1 MFVAGCILMSGHVCM
16 LWCMSLCMPFVFSV
30 NTFLCVLQESACVAF
45 NKRDHPVVVQS
56 RF

>member
-30 NTFLCVLQESACVAF
+30 NAFLCVFQESACVAF
-45 NKRDHPVVVQS
+45 NKRDHPFVVQS